1 MIPAGVLLQL
11 ADISPTLFVFSI
23 LFGILIGALVAMG
36 IYRRKTHRLHAMLER
51 LTKEQLEYFQKLE
64 MEVKKRTEQY
74 ETELAERQ
82 RMDAELKKALKKA
95 EEAIFLKNAFLS
107 NISHEIRTPLNGII
121 GFASLLETELSARED
136 AELYDYANGIT
147 QSGERLLR
155 LLNNLIDISR
165 VEAHDLEINLEACD
179 LSAMVNDTAELFR
192 FKANEKGL
200 RFNIFHQDIPYC
212 LADPAN
218 FPRILSEILDN
229 ALKYTEKGFININ
242 TGYLPDSE
250 EVFVRVKDTGV
261 GIDAEYLPHIFEAFR
276 QESFGFSR
284 AYEGAGL
291 GLPLAQRI
299 IELMN
304 GRIEVDSIKGNGT
317 VVTLFLKAAP
327 TIGNARKEI
336 DAVSSVPVSSPI
348 QLNPE
353 DYKILVVEDDRM
365 NRMVL
370 RKMLQH
376 FTFLN
381 FAADGEEA
389 LKIVAD
395 AHRRKEIYNV
405 VLMDIN
411 LPVPWDGIKL
421 MKKIKEDYTEYHRTA
436 FIAQTAYA
444 MSGDRERFLE
454 EGFDDYISKPIAK
467 NVLLLAIEKNVN
479 LKKSQH
485 E

>member
-1 MIPAGVLLQL
+1 MIPIGVLLQF
-11 ADISPTLFVFSI
+11 AGSSITLFVVSTFI
-23 LFGILIGALVAMG
+23 GILIGAIVTIG
-36 IYRRKTHRLHAMLER
+36 ICRRKTHRLQSMLEL
-51 LTKEQLEYFQKLE
+51 LTNEQQEYFQKLE

-136 AELYDYANGIT
+136 VELYDYANGIS

-165 VEAHDLEINLEACD
+165 VEAHDLEINFETCD
-179 LSAMVNDTAELFR
+179 LSSMVNDVVELFR

-200 RFNIFHQDIPYC
+200 RFNIFHQDIPHC
-212 LADPAN
+212 TADPAN
-218 FPRILSEILDN
+218 FPRILSEVLDN

-291 GLPLAQRI
+291 GLPLAQRL

-304 GRIEVDSIKGNGT
+304 GRIEVESTKGSGT
-317 VVTLFLKAAP
+317 AVTLFLKATSTSGKSKKGIDVVS
-327 TIGNARKEI
+327 TI
-336 DAVSSVPVSSPI
+336 SVSSPI

-370 RKMLQH
+370 RKMLHH
-376 FTFLN
+376 FTLIK

-395 AHRRKEIYNV
+395 AHSAKEIFNV

-411 LPVPWDGIKL
+411 LPVPWDGIRL
-421 MKKIKEDYTEYHRTA
+421 MKKIKEDFPEYHRTA

-444 MSGDRERFLE
+444 MSGDKERFLE

-467 NVLLLAIEKNVN
+467 NILLLAIEKNVN

>member
-1 MIPAGVLLQL
+1 MGLALLI
-11 ADISPTLFVFSI
+11 AAF
-23 LFGILIGALVAMG
+23 ALV
-36 IYRRKTHRLHAMLER
+36 IVTNYRLRIKRLQQEILR
-51 LTKEQLEYFQKLE
+51 LKKEQLANAAKLE
-64 MEVKKRTEQY
+64 EEVKKRTEQY
-74 ETELAERQ
+74 ETELTERQ

-95 EEAIFLKNAFLS
+95 EEAIFLKNAFLA

-121 GFASLLETELSARED
+121 GFASLLETELSTRED
-136 AELYDYANGIT
+136 AELFEYANGIT
-147 QSGERLLR
+147 QSSERLLR

-165 VEAHDLEINLEACD
+165 VEAHDLEVIIESYD
-179 LSAMVNDTAELFR
+179 LASMVNDTAELFR

-200 RFNIFHQDIPYC
+200 RFNIFHQAAPPC

-218 FPRILSEILDN
+218 FPRILSEVLDN

-242 TGYLPDSE
+242 TGYKPESE

-261 GIDAEYLPHIFEAFR
+261 GIDATYLPNIFEPFR

-291 GLPLAQRI
+291 GLPLSQRI

-304 GRIEVDSIKGNGT
+304 GRIEVESEKGRGT
-317 VVTLFLKAAP
+317 TVTLFLKANP
-327 TIGNARKEI
+327 IPESIQKNKEFVSPVS
-336 DAVSSVPVSSPI
+336 VSSSI

-353 DYKILVVEDDRM
+353 DFKILVVEDDRM

-370 RKMLQH
+370 KKMLQSFH
-376 FTFLN
+376 HLV

-389 LKIVAD
+389 LKLVDEAQ
-395 AHRRKEIYNV
+395 RRKEIYNV

-411 LPVPWDGIKL
+411 LPVPWDGIRL
-421 MKKIKEDYTEYHRTA
+421 MKKIKDEYPEYHRTA

-467 NVLLLAIEKNVN
+467 NILLMTIEKNVN
-479 LKKSQH
+479 LKRSQH

>member
-1 MIPAGVLLQL
+1 MLILRTLSSILTAALGMAMGAGVIFTINRFKINKLHSE
-11 ADISPTLFVFSI
+11 I
-23 LFGILIGALVAMG
+23 
-36 IYRRKTHRLHAMLER
+36 KRLK
-51 LTKEQLEYFQKLE
+51 KEQLEYAQKLE
-64 MEVKKRTEQY
+64 AEVKKRTEQY
-74 ETELAERQ
+74 ELELAERQ

-136 AELYDYANGIT
+136 AELYEYANGIT

-165 VEAHDLEINLEACD
+165 VEAHDLEINMEPCD
-179 LSAMVNDTAELFR
+179 LTAMVNDTAELFR

-200 RFNIFHQDIPYC
+200 RFNIFHQDIPLC

-229 ALKYTEKGFININ
+229 ALKYTERGFININ
-242 TGYLPDSE
+242 TGYKVESE

-304 GRIEVDSIKGNGT
+304 GRIEVESAKGNGT
-317 VVTLFLKAAP
+317 TVTLFLKSAP
-327 TIGNARKEI
+327 TPGKLAKEPNKPSTLS
-336 DAVSSVPVSSPI
+336 VSSLI

-353 DYKILVVEDDRM
+353 EYSILVVEDDRM

-376 FTFLN
+376 FPNLA
-381 FAADGEEA
+381 FATDGEEA
-389 LKIVAD
+389 LKAVED
-395 AHRRKEIYNV
+395 AHHRKEIYNV

-411 LPVPWDGIKL
+411 LPVPWDGIRL
-421 MKKIKEDYTEYHRTA
+421 MKKIKDEFPEYHRTA

-467 NVLLLAIEKNVN
+467 NVLLMTIEKNVN
-479 LKKSQH
+479 LKRNQN